1 MHCIGHAEED
11 SNVQLQCKMWS
22 DSVHDCQNCGHTDL
36 QSCQNVILF
45 IVLKSLRNKYL
56 QNIYWT
62 DGTWLINYIILML
75 LPGIC
80 CAMSG
85 ET

>member
-22 DSVHDCQNCGHTDL
+22 DSVYDCQNCGHTDL
-36 QSCQNVILF
+36 KSCQNIILL

-56 QNIYWT
+56 QNIY
-62 DGTWLINYIILML
+62 
-75 LPGIC
+75 
-80 CAMSG
+80 
-85 ET
+85 